1 MSGREFTMLTK
12 DMFLDVMSKQAMEF
26 REDRIQSYQR
36 DESAQQSK
44 RATNDGII
52 KIFQKGD
59 LYMRRYVMFA

>member
-12 DMFLDVMSKQAMEF
+12 DMFLEVMSKQAMEF

>member
-1 MSGREFTMLTK
+1 MLTK
-12 DMFLDVMSKQAMEF
+12 DMFLEVMSKQAMEF

-52 KIFQKGD
+52 KKFQKGD

>member
-12 DMFLDVMSKQAMEF
+12 DMLLKVMSKQAMEF

-44 RATNDGII
+44 RAMNDGII

>member
-1 MSGREFTMLTK
+1 MLLK
-12 DMFLDVMSKQAMEF
+12 VMSKQAMEF

-44 RATNDGII
+44 RAMNDGII

>member
-1 MSGREFTMLTK
+1 MLTK
-12 DMFLDVMSKQAMEF
+12 DMLLKVMSKQAMEF

-52 KIFQKGD
+52 KKFQKGD